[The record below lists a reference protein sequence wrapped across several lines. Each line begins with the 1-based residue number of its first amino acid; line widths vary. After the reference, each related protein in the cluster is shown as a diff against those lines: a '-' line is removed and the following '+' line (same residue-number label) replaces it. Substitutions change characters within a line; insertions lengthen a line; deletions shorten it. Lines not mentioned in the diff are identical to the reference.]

1 VLEPLRNPFRREVE
15 VDPDVQYRLASKKSL
30 RPLAQERKA
39 ELDAAAKLMNKRG
52 RHNGIVQKLQ
62 KHWQNRRQQR
72 AARRKAHGRLR
83 MLRRRLHHRVM
94 RAVLRFLKGVRKVG
108 GLPFRKFRT
117 KAKIEELREKER
129 IKRNRME
136 MMEAILHETREEEK
150 HKSALRQNREK
161 RISTEVEPSEA
172 TQHHHKVIE
181 KERSEKGTGSSLT
194 SSQETNPDKL
204 EDEAD
209 SRERAEPQES
219 HDSAAHAAQEK
230 GKEKVNDEEHGAD
243 DGTPTGQ
250 SGHDDQ
256 QSAALSHAE
265 ERKMKKEKKREE
277 KMQKK
282 ERKGKEKLGRNHSVE
297 SRHSQAAAESDAEQ
311 TRHGHHH
318 RGHHSEAPTDAVGAS
333 TARGADTASVASSD
347 RQRRFHGLLGRQQT
361 KMRLWEEKEKDKW
374 ATLRKKWG
382 AKRASQSARYPSS
395 APNRAVLHLVA

>member
-15 VDPDVQYRLASKKSL
+15 VDPDLQYRLANKKSL

-39 ELDAAAKLMNKRG
+39 EFEAAAKMMNKHG

-62 KHWQNRRQQR
+62 KHWHNRRQQR

-83 MLRRRLHHRVM
+83 MLRRRLHNRVV

-117 KAKIEELREKER
+117 KAKIEERREKEH

-136 MMEAILHETREEEK
+136 MMDAIIHETHEEEK
-150 HKSALRQNREK
+150 HKSALHRKREK

-172 TQHHHKVIE
+172 EQQHEKVIE

-194 SSQETNPDKL
+194 SSQESNPDKL
-204 EDEAD
+204 EDEV
-209 SRERAEPQES
+209 ERAEHLEA
-219 HDSAAHAAQEK
+219 HSAAHAAQDK

-243 DGTPTGQ
+243 DDTTTGQ
-250 SGHDDQ
+250 SGHGDQ

-282 ERKGKEKLGRNHSVE
+282 ERKGKEKLDRHHSVE
-297 SRHSQAAAESDAEQ
+297 GRHSQAAAESDVEP
-311 TRHGHHH
+311 TRDGHHH
-318 RGHHSEAPTDAVGAS
+318 RGHHSEARTDAVGAS
-333 TARGADTASVASSD
+333 TATDAAETASVASSD
-347 RQRRFHGLLGRQQT
+347 RPRRLHGLLGRQQT

-374 ATLRKKWG
+374 ASLRRKWG
-382 AKRASQSARYPSS
+382 AKRASQSARYLSF
-395 APNRAVLHLVA
+395 APNRVA